1 MFRKRQKETL
11 LVVENNEKN
20 TALKV
25 WRILF
30 VSALLI
36 LGGLLGYQAGAAIVT
51 WVSNPNTTN
60 PFVIAS
66 RDSLEAGSGRTTALV
81 AFTLLGVLFARLVST
96 PAFRR
101 LVQAGDRLKE
111 MKPNEKVA
119 TFSGVL
125 IGLLLTV
132 MLRSAF
138 SNIMGVWVTAVVGG
152 VLVYLGIVATW
163 SMKDEMRIFLP
174 GSAALPADGK
184 EAMPEQCK
192 ILDTNVIIDGRVADI
207 CRTGFI
213 EGPIYVPG
221 FVLDE
226 LQHIADSA
234 DSLKRARGRRGLDIL
249 NQMRTEL
256 DMKIRTYDNT
266 DPGDRDEV
274 DAKLVKLAKKLNGKI
289 VTNDYNLNKVAELQ
303 GVPVLNINELA
314 NAVKPIV
321 LPGEEMVVTI
331 IKEGKE
337 QNQGV
342 AYLEDGTMIVVE
354 GGRRRIG
361 ETLPVVTSS
370 VLQTVAGKMIFAN
383 IRGDEDGDEE
393 GGLRVY
399 PRGGPRNRPPQHR
412 SPLGEAHQVSADWAV
427 ETAATNARNL
437 PSQVNTEFCMSPRRW
452 TLCFCCSG
460 FNRPIPTD

>member
-1 MFRKRQKETL
+1 MQKLASVSNAEAEGNSL
-11 LVVENNEKN
+11 LALENEPQAENQ
-20 TALKV
+20 TALKIG
-25 WRILF
+25 RLIF
-30 VSALLI
+30 VSALLVLGGI
-36 LGGLLGYQAGAAIVT
+36 LGYALGKAIVDA
-51 WVSNPNTTN
+51 VSDPYSTN
-60 PFVIAS
+60 AFIIAS
-66 RDSLEAGSGRTTALV
+66 RESLNAGAGRTTALA
-81 AFTLLGVLFARLVST
+81 AFTLLGILLARLASA
-96 PAFRR
+96 PAF
-101 LVQAGDRLKE
+101 LWLIHAGDRLRD

-119 TFSGVL
+119 TFVGVVV
-125 IGLLLTV
+125 GLLLTV
-132 MLRSAF
+132 MLSSAF
-138 SNIMGVWVTAVVGG
+138 KLTGIWGGWLTAVIGG

-163 SMKDEMRIFLP
+163 SMKDELRIFLP
-174 GSAALPADGK
+174 GPAPLPADGK
-184 EAMPEQCK
+184 EVMPEQCK

-256 DMKIRTYDNT
+256 DMQVRTYDNT
-266 DPGDRDEV
+266 DPNDRDEV
-274 DAKLVKLAKKLNGKI
+274 DAKLVKLAKKLHGKI

-321 LPGEEMVVTI
+321 LPGEEMIVTI

-354 GGRRRIG
+354 GARRRIG

-383 IRGDEDGDEE
+383 IRGDEDSEDED

-399 PRGGPRNRPPQHR
+399 PRGGPPPQDRR
-412 SPLGEAHQVSADWAV
+412 SSG
-427 ETAATNARNL
+427 
-437 PSQVNTEFCMSPRRW
+437 RRY
-452 TLCFCCSG
+452 
-460 FNRPIPTD
+460 

>member
-1 MFRKRQKETL
+1 MALEKT
-11 LVVENNEKN
+11 ENQ

-25 WRILF
+25 WRVLF
-30 VSALLI
+30 VSGLLV
-36 LGGLLGYQAGAAIVT
+36 LGGILGYQAGLLVVSWI
-51 WVSNPNTTN
+51 SNPASTN
-60 PFVIAS
+60 SFVVAS
-66 RDSLEAGSGRTTALV
+66 RDSLDSGSGRTTALA
-81 AFTLLGVLFARLVST
+81 AFTLLGILLARLAST

-111 MKPNEKVA
+111 MLPNEKVA

-125 IGLLLTV
+125 VGLLLTI

-138 SNIMGVWVTAVVGG
+138 PIMGTWITIVVGG
-152 VLVYLGIVATW
+152 TLVYLGIVATW

-174 GSAALPADGK
+174 GAAALPADAK
-184 EAMPEQCK
+184 DTPPEMCK

-213 EGPIYVPG
+213 EGQIYVPG

-234 DSLKRARGRRGLDIL
+234 DGLKRARGRRGLDIL

-256 DMKIRTYDNT
+256 DMKIRTYDNV
-266 DPGDRDEV
+266 DPNDRDEV

-383 IRGDEDGDEE
+383 IRGSEEAEEEDGYDRN
-393 GGLRVY
+393 LRAY
-399 PRGGPRNRPPQHR
+399 PRSGPRRKVQ
-412 SPLGEAHQVSADWAV
+412 
-427 ETAATNARNL
+427 
-437 PSQVNTEFCMSPRRW
+437 
-452 TLCFCCSG
+452 
-460 FNRPIPTD
+460 

>member
-1 MFRKRQKETL
+1 MAVDTETRADDQT
-11 LVVENNEKN
+11 VIKI
-20 TALKV
+20 
-25 WRILF
+25 WRLIF
-30 VSALLI
+30 VSALLVLGGI
-36 LGGLLGYQAGAAIVT
+36 LGYLLGQFIVAIG
-51 WVSNPNTTN
+51 SDPNSTN
-60 PFVIAS
+60 AFVVAS
-66 RDSLEAGSGRTTALV
+66 RESLSTLAGKITALAAFALLGALV
-81 AFTLLGVLFARLVST
+81 ARLISP
-96 PAFRR
+96 PAFLW
-101 LVQAGDRLKE
+101 LVRAGDRLRE

-119 TFSGVL
+119 TFVGVAV
-125 IGLLLTV
+125 GLLLTI

-138 SNIMGVWVTAVVGG
+138 PIMGVWFTVVVGG
-152 VLVYLGIVATW
+152 VLIYLGIVATW
-163 SMKDEMRIFLP
+163 SMKDELRIFLP
-174 GSAALPADGK
+174 GPAPLPADGK
-184 EAMPEQCK
+184 EVLPEQCK

-234 DSLKRARGRRGLDIL
+234 DGLKRARGRRGLDIL
-249 NQMRTEL
+249 NQMRTEN
-256 DMKIRTYDNT
+256 DMQVRTYDNT
-266 DPGDRDEV
+266 DPNDRDEV
-274 DAKLVKLAKKLNGKI
+274 DAKLVKLAKKLHGKI

-354 GGRRRIG
+354 GARRRIG

-370 VLQTVAGKMIFAN
+370 VLQTVAGKMIFAS
-383 IRGDEDGDEE
+383 IRGEEEGEEEDGNSI
-393 GGLRVY
+393 RAY
-399 PRGGPRNRPPQHR
+399 PRSGPPQDRR
-412 SPLGEAHQVSADWAV
+412 SGGG
-427 ETAATNARNL
+427 
-437 PSQVNTEFCMSPRRW
+437 RRY
-452 TLCFCCSG
+452 
-460 FNRPIPTD
+460 

>member
-1 MFRKRQKETL
+1 MAVDSETRAG
-11 LVVENNEKN
+11 NQ
-20 TALKV
+20 TAIKI
-25 WRILF
+25 WRLIF

-36 LGGLLGYQAGAAIVT
+36 LGALLGYQLGQFIVSSF
-51 WVSNPNTTN
+51 SNPASTN
-60 PFVIAS
+60 AFVIAS
-66 RDSLEAGSGRTTALV
+66 KDTLASGSGRATALV
-81 AFTLLGVLFARLVST
+81 AFTLLGMLVARLVSA
-96 PAFRR
+96 PAFLW
-101 LVQAGDRLKE
+101 LVRAGDRLRE

-119 TFSGVL
+119 TFVGVMV
-125 IGLLLTV
+125 GLLLTI

-138 SNIMGVWVTAVVGG
+138 VTIMGFWATLVVGG
-152 VLVYLGIVATW
+152 VLIYLGIVATW
-163 SMKDEMRIFLP
+163 SMKDELRIFLP
-174 GSAALPADGK
+174 GPAPLPADGK
-184 EAMPEQCK
+184 EVLPEQCK

-249 NQMRTEL
+249 NQMRTEN
-256 DMKIRTYDNT
+256 DMQVRTYDNT
-266 DPGDRDEV
+266 DPNDRDEV
-274 DAKLVKLAKKLNGKI
+274 DAKLVKLAKKLRGKI

-383 IRGDEDGDEE
+383 IRGEEDGEE
-393 GGLRVY
+393 DDGGLRVY
-399 PRGGPRNRPPQHR
+399 PRGGPPQ
-412 SPLGEAHQVSADWAV
+412 D
-427 ETAATNARNL
+427 
-437 PSQVNTEFCMSPRRW
+437 RR
-452 TLCFCCSG
+452 TG
-460 FNRPIPTD
+460 GRRY

>member
-1 MFRKRQKETL
+1 MSSQNPSNINT
-11 LVVENNEKN
+11 NT

-30 VSALLI
+30 VAGLLI
-36 LGGLLGYQAGAAIVT
+36 LGGILGYNAGLQIGAWIGGSTSTNQFAVAA
-51 WVSNPNTTN
+51 
-60 PFVIAS
+60 
-66 RDSLEAGSGRTTALV
+66 RDSFTTGSGQWAFPA
-81 AFTLLGVLFARLVST
+81 AFTLLGVLFARLAST
-96 PAFRR
+96 PAFRW
-101 LVQAGDRLKE
+101 LMHTADRLTE
-111 MKPNEKVA
+111 MKANEKVA

-125 IGLLLTV
+125 VGLLLTI
-132 MLRSAF
+132 MLVTAF
-138 SNIMGVWVTAVVGG
+138 RVTGPWGYFLTAVVGG
-152 VLVYLGIVATW
+152 VLIYLGIVATW
-163 SMKDEMRIFLP
+163 SMKDELRFFLP
-174 GSAALPADGK
+174 GSVPLPVDAKD
-184 EAMPEQCK
+184 AIPEQCK

-256 DMKIRTYDNT
+256 KMMIRTYDNT
-266 DPGDRDEV
+266 DPTDRDEV
-274 DAKLVKLAKKLNGKI
+274 DAKLVKLAKKLGGKI

-314 NAVKPIV
+314 NAVKPVV
-321 LPGEEMVVTI
+321 LPGEEMLVTI

-342 AYLEDGTMIVVE
+342 AYLDDGTMIVVE
-354 GGRRRIG
+354 GARRRIG
-361 ETLPVVTSS
+361 ETLPVVTST

-383 IRGDEDGDEE
+383 IRGSEAEEEEDGYDR
-393 GGLRVY
+393 GLRAY
-399 PRGGPRNRPPQHR
+399 PRSGPRRKVQ
-412 SPLGEAHQVSADWAV
+412 
-427 ETAATNARNL
+427 
-437 PSQVNTEFCMSPRRW
+437 
-452 TLCFCCSG
+452 
-460 FNRPIPTD
+460 